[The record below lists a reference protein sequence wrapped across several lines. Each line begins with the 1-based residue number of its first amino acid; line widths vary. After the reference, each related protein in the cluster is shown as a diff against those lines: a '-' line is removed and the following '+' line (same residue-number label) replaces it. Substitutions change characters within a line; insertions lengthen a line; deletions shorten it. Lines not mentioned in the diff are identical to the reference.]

1 MTAAGTLPQGEA
13 TAAAIAAGDGDRRA
27 VAVLDVRGALAA
39 LTLGGFLVY
48 FGVARAVEA
57 GAFLSRAGWR
67 PGTPLPLLVPF
78 AHAPGG
84 AAATAASNA
93 AAAGSLLPFDEA
105 LGLVLFCLA
114 MGAFLCL
121 AGVRS
126 ALRPS

>member
-1 MTAAGTLPQGEA
+1 MTAAGTLQNLQSGET
-13 TAAAIAAGDGDRRA
+13 TAAYTGEGGRRA

-39 LTLGGFLVY
+39 LALGGFLVY
-48 FGVARAVEA
+48 FGAARAIEA
-57 GAFLSRAGWR
+57 GAYLSRAGWR

-78 AHAPGG
+78 AHAPAAGASTTGG
-84 AAATAASNA
+84 AAA
-93 AAAGSLLPFDEA
+93 LLPFDQA